1 MLSLSIDCISV
12 IVFLGDHTSCPTH
25 WADSAMNHAP
35 RGLYVPEPVRT
46 ISTCKKAITLPPPP
60 YPFETRSNHTHLLT
74 AFSFNLSAQLAND
87 DIDNTHMYIDICVCV
102 RACCVRVTNIFFVC
116 AHKSVP
122 VKTHYVIDHCA
133 SPSPPPP
140 FSCIILGIF
149 VSFFFFLF
157 FVLLAPFNIPVRYP
171 SCRQEI
177 NKKPNA

>member
-46 ISTCKKAITLPPPP
+46 ISTCKKAITPPPP
-60 YPFETRSNHTHLLT
+60 PPTPLRPDLITHTFSQHLALICLLNWPMTISITRIYRYL
-74 AFSFNLSAQLAND
+74 
-87 DIDNTHMYIDICVCV
+87 CV

-133 SPSPPPP
+133 SPSPP
-140 FSCIILGIF
+140 LL
-149 VSFFFFLF
+149 LF
-157 FVLLAPFNIPVRYP
+157 HA
-171 SCRQEI
+171 
-177 NKKPNA
+177 